1 VLERGRHR
9 DESTV
14 TSHRRRISSI
24 EPFTEEST
32 MRMKHFT
39 APLALS
45 LLALGACVDDGAP
58 PESIAPPPTAAEFS
72 TEVEIDGELRAVP
85 ISTLK
90 LDDGATAA
98 FYVWP
103 DLSAGYLLTG
113 PDDVAMPAGG
123 ALDDLSATEVFY
135 AMSRGTT
142 EIPTALL
149 QHHAALAADGTRP
162 AFGDAIATTT
172 RGWFLDLPRTESL
185 LACNNANFTANNC
198 DVTGYAGVHCFTD
211 VNGYYETIA
220 FGGAGK
226 TRKFAAAF
234 CIDAG
239 GIASDHLRYYAY
251 CGGITA
257 AIWSDNA
264 HGSPAYGTF
273 AWAAPNTANPRH
285 WYHKGYI
292 TGDNRDWASRWGNSA
307 ACL

>member
-1 VLERGRHR
+1 
-9 DESTV
+9 
-14 TSHRRRISSI
+14 
-24 EPFTEEST
+24 

-72 TEVEIDGELRAVP
+72 TEVEIDGELRATP
-85 ISTLK
+85 IAALR
-90 LDDGATAA
+90 LDDGTTAS

-123 ALDDLSATEVFY
+123 SLDDLSMAEVFY

-142 EIPTALL
+142 EIPAVLLRHHDALV
-149 QHHAALAADGTRP
+149 ADGTRP
-162 AFGDAIATTT
+162 AFRDAIATTA
-172 RGWFLDLPRTESL
+172 RGWFLDLPRSASL
-185 LACNNANFTANNC
+185 LACNNSNFIANNC
-198 DVTGYAGVHCFTD
+198 DATGVAGVHCFTD
-211 VNGYYETIA
+211 VDGYYETIA
-220 FGGAGK
+220 FGSTGK
-226 TRKFAAAF
+226 TRKFSAAF

-239 GIASDHLRYYAY
+239 GVASDYLRYEGY
-251 CGGITA
+251 CGETA
-257 AIWSDNA
+257 AYIWNNNA
-264 HGSPAYGTF
+264 HGSPSYGTF
-273 AWAAPNTANPRH
+273 GWVAPSGAQPKH

-292 TGDNRDWASRWGNSA
+292 TGYNRDWASRWGNPA